1 MRGKPRGLLKE
12 LSSLFSSW
20 YIICKCVVWSCCSYF
35 VTLRSVVNKL
45 KAARTK
51 LKKYQSGVMVK
62 YAAKICNI
70 ETEARLSLDLAG
82 QKKFPYCFDTLY
94 M

>member
-1 MRGKPRGLLKE
+1 MREKPRGLLKE

-45 KAARTK
+45 KAAEDKVERISVWCHGK
-51 LKKYQSGVMVK
+51 
-62 YAAKICNI
+62 AAKICNI

>member
-51 LKKYQSGVMVK
+51 LKEYQSGVMVK
-62 YAAKICNI
+62 QPKYA
-70 ETEARLSLDLAG
+70 
-82 QKKFPYCFDTLY
+82 TLKLKLGY
-94 M
+94 LWTLQDRKSFLLF